1 MQCSQFFDN
10 QPILHCDN
18 VQRVPSLP
26 AIMAF
31 CPLDYRYGCQEFK
44 EIWSELGRHQRQLE
58 VERALIFAHNKLGRV
73 SDEDYA
79 KIVEIAN
86 PDVVTKERVSEIE
99 AETRHDIM
107 ALTKAMAEAA
117 GEAGWC
123 IHLGAT
129 SNDIV
134 DTAVALQLRD
144 SIVLLREQLVQLI
157 SICADVAERERD
169 TVMLGRTH
177 GQAAVPITFGLKAAV
192 WLDELRRHLVRL
204 DEATPRIAVGKF
216 LGAVGTGAAQG
227 KNARELQTII
237 LEHLGLGVPLATTQ
251 VVGRDRYIE
260 YVHWL
265 GNTATTCE
273 KILTEIRNLQ
283 RSEIAE
289 AGEGFDVKKQVGS
302 STMAHKKNPIKSENA
317 SGLAR
322 IVRSF
327 IVPSHENAVLWH
339 ERDLANSS
347 SERFTLSHG
356 SALCEDVIAKT
367 KQVLTNMW
375 VDADRCMENIKSQ
388 RGLVMAEKVMIEIVD
403 HGIPR
408 DEAHEILRT
417 ASFEAIEKKEELLD
431 ICLRTPALSAAFS
444 ADELTAMFDPMNHIG
459 FAQEIVDEAVEIAR
473 NSIL

>member
-1 MQCSQFFDN
+1 
-10 QPILHCDN
+10 
-18 VQRVPSLP
+18 
-26 AIMAF
+26 MAF

-44 EIWSELGRHQRQLE
+44 HIWSELGRHERQLE
-58 VERALIFAHNKLGRV
+58 VERALIWAHMQLGKV
-73 SDEDYA
+73 SQQDYDA
-79 KIVEIAN
+79 VAAIAN
-86 PDVVTKERVSEIE
+86 STSVTKERVSEIE

-134 DTAVALQLRD
+134 DTAVGLQLRD
-144 SIVLLREQLVQLI
+144 SIILLRKQLCNLI
-157 SICADVAERERD
+157 SVTANLAERERD

-177 GQAAVPITFGLKAAV
+177 GQAAVPITFGLKVAV
-192 WLDELRRHLVRL
+192 WLDEMRRQLVRL

-227 KNARELQTII
+227 EGARELQRLI
-237 LEHLGLGVPLATTQ
+237 LTHLGLEVPLATTQ

-260 YVHWL
+260 YVSWL
-265 GNTATTCE
+265 SNVACTCE
-273 KILTEIRNLQ
+273 KILQEIRNLQ

-327 IVPSHENAVLWH
+327 IIPTYENALLWH

-347 SERFTLSHG
+347 SERFTLSHA
-356 SALCEDVIAKT
+356 SALCEDVVSKT
-367 KQVLTNMW
+367 ANVLTNLW
-375 VDADRCMENIKSQ
+375 VDGERMLANIASQ
-388 RGLVMAEKVMIEIVD
+388 KGLVMAEKVMIELVS
-403 HGIPR
+403 HGVGR
-408 DEAHEILRT
+408 DESHEILRS
-417 ASFEAIEKKEELLD
+417 ASFEAIEKGEELID
-431 ICLRTPALSAAFS
+431 VCARTPAIAAAFS
-444 ADELTAMFDPMNHIG
+444 AEELEAMFDPANHIG
-459 FAQEIVDEAVEIAR
+459 VSGEIVDEAVELAR
-473 NSIL
+473 NAIQ

>member
-1 MQCSQFFDN
+1 
-10 QPILHCDN
+10 
-18 VQRVPSLP
+18 
-26 AIMAF
+26 MAF
-31 CPLDYRYGCQEFK
+31 CPLDYRYGCQDFK
-44 EIWSELGRHQRQLE
+44 HIWSELGRHERQLE
-58 VERALIFAHNKLGRV
+58 VERALIWAHMKMGKV
-73 SDEDYA
+73 SESDYE
-79 KIVEIAN
+79 IVESISN
-86 PDVVTKERVSEIE
+86 SETVTKERVSEIE

-144 SIVLLREQLVQLI
+144 SIVLLREQLINLI
-157 SICADVAERERD
+157 SVTANLAERERD

-177 GQAAVPITFGLKAAV
+177 GQAAVPITFGLKVAV
-192 WLDELRRHLVRL
+192 WLDELRRQLVRL
-204 DEATPRIAVGKF
+204 DEAAPRIAVGKF

-227 KNARELQTII
+227 EGARELQRLI
-237 LEHLGLGVPLATTQ
+237 LTHLGLGTPLATTQ

-260 YVHWL
+260 YVSWL
-265 GNTATTCE
+265 ANVACTCE
-273 KILTEIRNLQ
+273 KILQEIRNLQ
-283 RSEIAE
+283 RSEISE

-327 IVPSHENAVLWH
+327 IIPTYENALLWH

-356 SALCEDVIAKT
+356 SALCEDVLSKT
-367 KQVLTNMW
+367 ANVLQNLW
-375 VDADRCMENIKSQ
+375 VDKDKMLENIANQK
-388 RGLVMAEKVMIEIVD
+388 GLVMAEKVMIELGN
-403 HGIPR
+403 HGIGR
-408 DEAHEILRT
+408 DEAHEVLRS
-417 ASFEAIEKKEELLD
+417 ASFEAINNGEELID
-431 ICLRTPALSAAFS
+431 VCSRTPAISAAFT
-444 ADELTAMFDPMNHIG
+444 AEELEAMFEPANHIG
-459 FAQEIVDEAVEIAR
+459 VSGEIVDEAVELAR
-473 NSIL
+473 KAIV

>member
-1 MQCSQFFDN
+1 
-10 QPILHCDN
+10 
-18 VQRVPSLP
+18 
-26 AIMAF
+26 MAF

-44 EIWSELGRHQRQLE
+44 HIWSELGRHERQLE
-58 VERALIFAHNKLGRV
+58 VERALIWAHMQLGKV
-73 SDEDYA
+73 SKSDYEMVA
-79 KIVEIAN
+79 AIAN
-86 PDVVTKERVSEIE
+86 PESVTKERVSEIE
-99 AETRHDIM
+99 AETKHDIM

-144 SIVLLREQLVQLI
+144 SIVLLREQLCLLI
-157 SICADVAERERD
+157 EVCADVAERERD

-192 WLDELRRHLVRL
+192 WLDELRRQLIRL

-227 KNARELQTII
+227 VHARELQRLI
-237 LEHLGLGVPLATTQ
+237 LTHLGLGVPLATTQ

-260 YVHWL
+260 YVSWL
-265 GNTATTCE
+265 ANIAATCE
-273 KILTEIRNLQ
+273 KILQEIRNLQ
-283 RSEIAE
+283 RSELQE
-289 AGEGFDVKKQVGS
+289 AGEGFDIKKQVGS

-322 IVRSF
+322 IVRSM
-327 IVPSHENAVLWH
+327 IIPTYENALLWH

-356 SALCEDVIAKT
+356 SALCEDVISKT
-367 KQVLTNMW
+367 RNVLTNMW
-375 VDADRCMENIKSQ
+375 VDAERCLENIKAQ
-388 RGLVMAEKVMIEIVD
+388 RGLVMAEKVMIELVE

-408 DEAHEILRT
+408 DEAHEILRS
-417 ASFEAIEKKEELLD
+417 ASFEAVDKKIELID
-431 ICLRTPALSAAFS
+431 VCSRTPEITAAFS
-444 ADELTAMFDPMNHIG
+444 AEELEAMFEPMNHIG
-459 FAQEIVDEAVEIAR
+459 VSGEIVDECVKLAR
-473 NSIL
+473 DAISN